1 MFSLAYRLIVIIELQ
16 YGFDPAQELVK
27 KREKANVEKATKPN
41 EKHSNIFV
49 RASDLFTRV
58 PALGALFW
66 EVLSFQSLSSV
77 LNLCFVTKL
86 KETIPNDA
94 LRAAWMGKVS
104 TRCSSH

>member
-1 MFSLAYRLIVIIELQ
+1 VFSFAYRLIVVTELQ
-16 YGFDPAQELVK
+16 HGFDPAQELVK
-27 KREKANVEKATKPN
+27 KREKANVDKVATKTH

-86 KETIPNDA
+86 KE
-94 LRAAWMGKVS
+94 
-104 TRCSSH
+104 